1 MTESSATRNRMH
13 AARVK
18 ALRAMADWMEPYST
32 LPVSEYVADIVR
44 VTDPVVLENVAI
56 AHGLDGPYTAGDG
69 SRYLY
74 QAFGGGVTWQAVHY
88 PDNTGMSEA
97 ERHARAWA
105 AHNGLVLVPRTN
117 TVHTHDATGGTP
129 CR

>member
-32 LPVSEYVADIVR
+32 LPVSDYVADIVR

-56 AHGLDGPYTAGDG
+56 AHDLEGPFTAGDG

-74 QAFGGGVTWQAVHY
+74 QAFGGGVTWQAVAYADHS
-88 PDNTGMSEA
+88 GMSEA
-97 ERHARAWA
+97 ERHARGWAA
-105 AHNGLVLVPRTN
+105 AHNLILVPRIN
-117 TVHTHDATGGTP
+117 PAGEP
-129 CR
+129 S